1 MRIRR
6 TFAAVIATAALAGLG
21 LAGAAAASA
30 APTTP
35 NVAVTE
41 NPTPGEC
48 IDGGGKIGA
57 GNICVGG
64 TRNGE
69 YVD

>member
-21 LAGAAAASA
+21 LTGAATASA

-35 NVAVTE
+35 TVAVTE

-48 IDGGGKIGA
+48 IDGGGKVGA
-57 GNICVGG
+57 NNICQGG

-69 YVD
+69 LVD